1 MAIRATRTAPE
12 PGNARSAM
20 KCPYCGQD
28 NDAVLDSRP
37 LREGEAIKRRR
48 ECKVCGRR
56 FTTFENIEEL
66 QLNVVKK
73 PDREGFARR
82 EPFDRN
88 KLLRSLR
95 IACQKRHISE
105 ETLQDVT
112 DHIERTL
119 TNRLD
124 KEVPSSDIGEM
135 VMEHLRRLDH
145 VAYVRFAS
153 VYRQFEDATQ
163 FRDIVNLLKKQG
175 SRGKKE

>member
-1 MAIRATRTAPE
+1 
-12 PGNARSAM
+12 M

-37 LREGEAIKRRR
+37 LHDGEAIKRRR

-56 FTTFENIEEL
+56 FTTFETIEEL
-66 QLNVVKK
+66 QLTVVKK
-73 PDREGFARR
+73 ADAEGQSRR

-95 IACQKRHISE
+95 VACQKRNISE
-105 ETLQDVT
+105 ATLAAVVDDV
-112 DHIERTL
+112 ERTL

-124 KEVPSSDIGEM
+124 KEVPSSEIGEL
-135 VMEHLRRLDH
+135 VMEHLRQLDQI
-145 VAYVRFAS
+145 AYVRFAS

-163 FRDIVNLLKKQG
+163 FRDIVNVLRKQQTRAKKG
-175 SRGKKE
+175 

>member
-1 MAIRATRTAPE
+1 
-12 PGNARSAM
+12 M
-20 KCPYCGQD
+20 KCPYCGHD

-48 ECKVCGRR
+48 ECKHCGRR
-56 FTTFENIEEL
+56 FTTFETIEEM
-66 QLNVVKK
+66 QLIVVKK
-73 PDREGFARR
+73 PDRDGMGRR

-95 IACQKRHISE
+95 VACQKRPISE
-105 ETLQDVT
+105 DRLQEIAD
-112 DHIERTL
+112 DIERTL

-124 KEVPSSDIGEM
+124 KEVPSADIGEM
-135 VMEHLRRLDH
+135 VMEHLQRIDQ

-163 FRDIVNLLKKQG
+163 FRDIVNLLRRQG
-175 SRGKKE
+175 GRAKKE

>member
-1 MAIRATRTAPE
+1 
-12 PGNARSAM
+12 M
-20 KCPYCGQD
+20 KCPYCGHD

-37 LREGEAIKRRR
+37 LRDGEAIKRRR
-48 ECKVCGRR
+48 ECKHCGRR
-56 FTTFENIEEL
+56 FTTFETIEEM
-66 QLNVVKK
+66 QLTVVKK
-73 PDREGFARR
+73 PDREGVPRR

-95 IACQKRHISE
+95 VATQKRPVSE
-105 ETLQDVT
+105 AQLEEAVDG
-112 DHIERTL
+112 IERTL

-135 VMEHLRRLDH
+135 VMERLGKLDQ

-163 FRDIVNLLKKQG
+163 FRDIVNLLKRQG
-175 SRGKKE
+175 GRGKKE